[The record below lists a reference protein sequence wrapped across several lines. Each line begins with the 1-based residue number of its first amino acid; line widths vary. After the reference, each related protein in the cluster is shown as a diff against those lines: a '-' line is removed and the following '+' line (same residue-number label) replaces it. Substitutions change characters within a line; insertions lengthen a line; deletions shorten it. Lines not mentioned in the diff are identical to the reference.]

1 MQTWVRCLD
10 LLDANNN
17 RGWRARS
24 GELDDEL
31 MGWRGGGGGVAVMIL
46 LLSFSLSTAPLWYT
60 ACVQE
65 REKGLSWQVLK
76 GDAIHAIACRPP
88 TPILTLDHCTR
99 AKGAALCCAGP
110 NLISHA
116 GSVPTLYHP
125 DV

>member
-10 LLDANNN
+10 LLDANN
-17 RGWRARS
+17 RRWRARS

-31 MGWRGGGGGVAVMIL
+31 MRWRRWCCCYDLAAVL
-46 LLSFSLSTAPLWYT
+46 LAIDGSPLVRSVR

-65 REKGLSWQVLK
+65 RKKGLSWQLLK
-76 GDAIHAIACRPP
+76 GDAVHAIAYSPP
-88 TPILTLDHCTR
+88 RPILTLDHYTR

-116 GSVPTLYHP
+116 GSVAALYHP
-125 DV
+125 DI